1 MGHLRL
7 TIGYLSSP
15 QSKAN
20 LLTLYSVLIR
30 MGVVARM
37 VLGLIKVVMAV
48 WDAATNWIYNVF
60 TNPAQKL
67 RDYDRILAA
76 PQETIKDGDEEVDI
90 VKPIVS
96 ER

>member
-1 MGHLRL
+1 MR
-7 TIGYLSSP
+7 
-15 QSKAN
+15 
-20 LLTLYSVLIR
+20 LLTSNSVLLR
-30 MGVVARM
+30 MGVVARV

-48 WDAATNWIYNVF
+48 WDAATNWLYNIF

-76 PQETIKDGDEEVDI
+76 PQETIKDGDEEVEI
-90 VKPIVS
+90 VKLIIS